1 MNGGLSMK
9 LVVAVVHDEDEN
21 GLIKK
26 LNKAGFSST
35 KLAST
40 GGFLKQGNT
49 TIMVGVNKEKV
60 DQVLDII
67 KEECTTRKQMTLDH
81 HSGLPTGRTS
91 FPVEITVGGATV
103 FVLDVDQF
111 MKI

>member
-1 MNGGLSMK
+1 MK
-9 LVVAVVHDEDEN
+9 LVVAVVHDEDQ
-21 GLIKK
+21 GK
-26 LNKAGFSST
+26 LTRSLSKNGFSTT

-49 TIMVGVNKEKV
+49 TIMVGIPEEQV
-60 DQVLDII
+60 DQVLQII

-81 HSGLPTGRTS
+81 HSGIPTGRAS
-91 FPVEITVGGATV
+91 YPVEIVVGGATV